1 MIVSAADIV
10 EAKQAQQPRGKTAGV
25 GTRGTNKINMEAYQA
40 YHHGG
45 GGNESG
51 KPAKT
56 TNEQVLLSQTH
67 SEDPPPPISK
77 DTADK
82 NSKQQPPTTNSYTT
96 VTQTQNGTNINITNI
111 NNHHT
116 YVIYR

>member
-45 GGNESG
+45 NESG

-67 SEDPPPPISK
+67 SEDPPPMSK
-77 DTADK
+77 DAATDK
-82 NSKQQPPTTNSYTT
+82 NSK
-96 VTQTQNGTNINITNI
+96 
-111 NNHHT
+111 
-116 YVIYR
+116 